1 MLEVF
6 KEVIKGAMNPFLES
20 STQKHLSYIEYID
33 RAGNV
38 LEQDEIIFTV
48 PGTETFEKRNGQSE
62 NKENENK
69 ENENKE
75 NENKENENK
84 KAEKKEDKEKR
95 SDKKCTV
102 STPGVEYIFDD
113 VGNFPIALRTP
124 EGNVLYQKI
133 SKKSGEILPVHAGC
147 CKSLD
152 IVYAGAPFSGK
163 TVHTVQMSDPL
174 FHDALARD
182 TGCSIEND
190 WPIGSDERKYY
201 EEKIKDLRQHKRFES
216 TKDGQNIVPAVFYV
230 RYTEKTAEKKHILIR
245 LQDMAGEIYLKPPKE
260 NQYGYIFYMIGA
272 DELIEEERG
281 EIYKKVFDNLMFG
294 EKNLS
299 KKRNYELMI
308 IITKADLLERDDPNL
323 KAAFE
328 KNSVSMCDGKWYQD
342 THGKGFNYEA
352 FNKRG
357 ECVEAFL
364 KEQCPNFT
372 NRLINDVPKEHIKFS
387 MIASI
392 GANVKDGEKKFQEYK
407 PFCIDEPVLSVL
419 ADQGMYPV
427 AVSGEKIEAEP
438 VQGKENGL
446 SETFKQM
453 IKSVNGNVKE

>member
-33 RAGNV
+33 RVGNV

-48 PGTETFEKRNGQSE
+48 PSATIFENGNGQS
-62 NKENENK
+62 
-69 ENENKE
+69 
-75 NENKENENK
+75 ENK

-95 SDKKCTV
+95 PEKKCTV

-152 IVYAGAPFSGK
+152 IVYAGAPLSGK
-163 TVHTVQMSDPL
+163 TIHTVQMSDPL

-190 WPIGSDERKYY
+190 WPIDSDERKFY
-201 EEKIKDLRQHKRFES
+201 EEAIKDLRQHKRFDP

-230 RYTEKTAEKKHILIR
+230 TYTDKTAEKKHILIR
-245 LQDMAGEIYLKPPKE
+245 LQDMAGENWLKPPKE

-281 EIYKKVFDNLMFG
+281 ETYKEVFDRLMFG

-299 KKRNYELMI
+299 KKRNYELMLI
-308 IITKADLLERDDPNL
+308 VTKADLLEGDDPNL

-328 KNSVSMCDGKWYQD
+328 KNS
-342 THGKGFNYEA
+342 GFH
-352 FNKRG
+352 
-357 ECVEAFL
+357 V
-364 KEQCPNFT
+364 
-372 NRLINDVPKEHIKFS
+372 
-387 MIASI
+387 
-392 GANVKDGEKKFQEYK
+392 
-407 PFCIDEPVLSVL
+407 
-419 ADQGMYPV
+419 
-427 AVSGEKIEAEP
+427 
-438 VQGKENGL
+438 
-446 SETFKQM
+446 
-453 IKSVNGNVKE
+453 